1 METLAE
7 VIEKANK
14 YAEKHNTTEYEHEIT
29 IKFYQ
34 QPEEEVSDEE
44 IYLSNYDIDYQI
56 ENGLYN
62 VIITIFNYSIIQ
74 YIW

>member
-29 IKFYQ
+29 VKFYQ
-34 QPEEEVSDEE
+34 QPEEEASDEE
-44 IYLSNYDIDYQI
+44 IYLSNYDIDY
-56 ENGLYN
+56 
-62 VIITIFNYSIIQ
+62 
-74 YIW
+74 

>member
-1 METLAE
+1 M
-7 VIEKANK
+7 
-14 YAEKHNTTEYEHEIT
+14 NTKIA

-74 YIW
+74 YVW